1 MQLRVTN
8 DPQALVG
15 LVALL
20 IIPLLL
26 GVRHA
31 SPMHFL
37 LYAAYTGVLFTI
49 GSVLT
54 DARRH
59 KPDAVELVVE
69 WWIRVVAV
77 ILVGGLLFVLALLFL

>member
-1 MQLRVTN
+1 MQLHVTSY
-8 DPQALVG
+8 PRALVG

-20 IIPLLL
+20 VIPLML

-31 SPMHFL
+31 SLPHFL

-54 DARRH
+54 EDRPY
-59 KPDAVELVVE
+59 KPDAVEFVIE
-69 WWIRVVAV
+69 WCIRMVAV
-77 ILVGGLLFVLALLFL
+77 VVVGGLLFMLALLFL